1 MSIHSGY
8 SSVGSR
14 SRKVEITT
22 TLYDLMEAI
31 GESIDN
37 TKGSRFS
44 ESVQGKY
51 IPAQDRLIAKKI
63 SSMFLHGR
71 IRFKH
76 PRDVRESFPEL
87 FD

>member
-8 SSVGSR
+8 SSLGSR
-14 SRKVEITT
+14 SKTVEITT

-31 GESIDN
+31 SESIDN
-37 TKGSRFS
+37 TSGFRFS
-44 ESVQGKY
+44 RSVQEKS

-71 IRFKH
+71 IKFKH